1 MQTKPLAYKCL
12 SRILVNAF
20 TKWYNRHLTSHGK
33 ADIFNC
39 SLTNGQAPYRV
50 YARGKSSRAQSSGGK
65 ESASERPEKAALL
78 LLRILLKANT
88 EL

>member
-1 MQTKPLAYKCL
+1 M
-12 SRILVNAF
+12 LVNAF

-39 SLTNGQAPYRV
+39 SLTHGQAHYRV
-50 YARGKSSRAQSSGGK
+50 YARGKSSRAQPSGGK
-65 ESASERPEKAALL
+65 ESAAERPEKAALL
-78 LLRILLKANT
+78 LVRMLPKVNT